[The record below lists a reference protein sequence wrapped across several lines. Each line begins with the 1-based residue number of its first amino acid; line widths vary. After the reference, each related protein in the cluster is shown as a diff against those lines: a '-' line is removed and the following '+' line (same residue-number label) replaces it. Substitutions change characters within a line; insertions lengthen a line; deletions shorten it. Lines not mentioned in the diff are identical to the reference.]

1 MTHQHSPN
9 ENDAFIF
16 VGTYTEPEGNKSEGI
31 YLYRMDPDSGQL
43 TFVAVAQG
51 VINPSFLEVHP
62 HQNFLYVV
70 NEVEGLNGQVG
81 GGVSAFFINPISG
94 ELTLLNQ
101 QFSHGTHPCYVS
113 VEQTGRFALVANYS
127 SGSVAMFPI
136 QSDGTLDEAS
146 DVIQHSGSSIHP
158 TRQTNPHA
166 HCILPDPTNRFA
178 VAVDLGI
185 DKLLSY
191 HMNLEHGKLHLHSE
205 MQVHA
210 GAGPRHL
217 TFHPSGQ
224 FAYLI
229 NELDATIIAYRYHSQ
244 AGRFEQLQ
252 VLPALPKDFTDEN
265 LCADIH
271 VTPDGKYL
279 YASNRGHESIVSFQ
293 IDQSIGRLTYID
305 HAPTGGREP
314 RNFAIDPRGSF
325 LLAANQKTD
334 TIVTFK
340 INTNN
345 GQLIETG
352 HRAEVS
358 MPVCVKFAVLKS

>member
-1 MTHQHSPN
+1 MHPPN
-9 ENDAFIF
+9 EKDAVIF
-16 VGTYTEPEGNKSEGI
+16 VGTYTEPKGSKSEGI
-31 YLYRMDPDSGQL
+31 YIYRMDPGSGQL
-43 TFVAVAQG
+43 TFVDAAKG
-51 VINPSFLEVHP
+51 VINPSFLDVHP
-62 HQNFLYVV
+62 QNFLYVV
-70 NEVEGLNGQVG
+70 NEVESWNGQVE
-81 GGVSAFFINPISG
+81 GGVSAFSINPISG

-101 QFSHGTHPCYVS
+101 QLSHGTHPCYVS
-113 VEQTGRFALVANYS
+113 VEQTGRFVLVANYS
-127 SGSVAMFPI
+127 SGSIAMFPI
-136 QSDGTLDEAS
+136 HSDGKLDAAS
-146 DVIQHSGSSIHP
+146 DVIQHSGSSMHP
-158 TRQTNPHA
+158 ARQTGPHA

-178 VAVDLGI
+178 VAADLGI
-185 DKLLSY
+185 DKLLIY
-191 HMNLEHGKLHLHSE
+191 HMNLENGKLHLHNE

-217 TFHPSGQ
+217 TFHPNGQ

-229 NELDATIIAYRYHSQ
+229 NELDATVIAYRYQSE

-252 VLPALPKDFTDEN
+252 VLPALPKDFTSEN

-279 YASNRGHESIVSFQ
+279 YASNRGHDSMVSFH
-293 IDQSIGRLTYID
+293 IDQRTGGLTYVN

-314 RNFAIDPRGSF
+314 RNFAIDPNGNF

-340 INTNN
+340 IDATN

-352 HRAEVS
+352 YQVEVS